1 MNTIDELINKIRSK
15 KIKKE
20 ETTGDI
26 VNKTTGDIVSKTTTD
41 TNTSISNT
49 NTNISN
55 TNTSTNIDTN
65 DITDTLHKYK
75 ESQDIE
81 IITSQVYPTTHTT
94 TDFKNLQ
101 SIKNKIQD
109 FIEIKEIKET
119 EKYKIENY
127 LISIVKR
134 IIKYD
139 NIVCGIE
146 LIDETGEIK
155 GSLFCETVHIFDI
168 KIGSIVVIENFSLWK
183 INETHLNISSENI
196 KEVI

>member
-26 VNKTTGDIVSKTTTD
+26 VNKTTGDIVNKTTTD
-41 TNTSISNT
+41 T

-55 TNTSTNIDTN
+55 TNTNTNISTNTN
-65 DITDTLHKYK
+65 DTTDTLHKHK